1 MSNQV
6 KPACKEFVE
15 WILAYETAS
24 NPGDSRSAVFH
35 VCEKLR
41 QSLGKLLGVGG
52 FRALLSRALALAGA
66 EVPWLR
72 AVQIKADGSL
82 EGMDALEA
90 KLGATEIAQGHV
102 ALLAQ
107 VFALLVTF
115 IGPSLTLELI
125 QDAWPKAKFERL
137 EF

>member
-1 MSNQV
+1 MSNHV
-6 KPACKEFVE
+6 KPACEEFVGQL
-15 WILAYETAS
+15 LAYETAHKS
-24 NPGDSRSAVFH
+24 GDSRSAVFH

-66 EVPWLR
+66 QVPWLR
-72 AVQIKADGSL
+72 AVHIKADGSL

-90 KLGATEIAQGHV
+90 KLEPGEITQGHV
-102 ALLAQ
+102 AILAQ

-137 EF
+137 DF